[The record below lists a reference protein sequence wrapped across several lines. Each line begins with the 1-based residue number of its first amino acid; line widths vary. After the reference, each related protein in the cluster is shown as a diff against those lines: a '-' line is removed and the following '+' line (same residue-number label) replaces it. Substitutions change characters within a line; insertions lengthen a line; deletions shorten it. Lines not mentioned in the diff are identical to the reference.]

1 MITPCFSSLFFEQSA
16 LKLAEELL
24 GHFLIRK
31 INGKKIKAM
40 IVETEAYCG
49 AIDKASHAF
58 NNKRTKRTEPMFLQG
73 GHSYIYLIY
82 GLNYCFNVV
91 AEKEGNPEAVLIRAV
106 EPVEGLDIIKQ
117 NRPEIDK
124 LENLT
129 NGPGKLAKA
138 LSIDISLNGCNLIN
152 GKELYIEKNLKKPIF
167 SIVSAKRI
175 GIDYAE
181 EFKDKLWRKYIEG
194 NTFVSKKI

>member
-24 GHFLIRK
+24 GHFLVRK

-106 EPVEGLDIIKQ
+106 EPVEGLDLIKQ